1 MNCFQVKLLLEILIK
16 KCGLEAVKAV
26 MPEEHMKLL
35 TNIRKVGGKSS
46 YARIKTYVGIVSDLC
61 DTCQTQIKERNEK
74 KLRANSEA
82 RSQLSKATTSRFQ
95 SVVI

>member
-1 MNCFQVKLLLEILIK
+1 
-16 KCGLEAVKAV
+16 
-26 MPEEHMKLL
+26 
-35 TNIRKVGGKSS
+35 
-46 YARIKTYVGIVSDLC
+46 VGIVSDLC